1 MDVGAEAAAELMKH
15 RPCPHCGAR
24 ARMEEDSEL
33 RWVCGV
39 CGGPRVPVED
49 EAAHSDRERE
59 ELVKAGRAKKMAFT
73 YRIASIGLSLMG
85 ALLAAL
91 GVALGAVSVAVGA
104 VLLVAAV
111 AGIVMGIVYGRRA
124 HGKRE
129 EAKKSTFEAW
139 ESVAEALL
147 KVRGSEATA
156 EQIAREMRTT
166 VADVERMMSFLSVDN
181 RVRIVVK
188 DTELVYTTEAEAA
201 AIEAQA
207 IMESEEEDVDATHTA
222 GADARRR

>member
-1 MDVGAEAAAELMKH
+1 MDPGAVAAAELMKH

-39 CGGPRVPVED
+39 CGGPRVPVEE
-49 EAAHSDRERE
+49 EAAHSERERE

-73 YRIASIGLSLMG
+73 YRIASIGLSLTG

-91 GVALGAVSVAVGA
+91 GVALGAASVAVGA
-104 VLLVAAV
+104 VLLAAAV
-111 AGIVMGIVYGRRA
+111 AAIAAAIVYGRRA
-124 HGKRE
+124 HAKRE
-129 EAKKSTFEAW
+129 EAKKSTFDAW

-166 VADVERMMSFLSVDN
+166 VEDVERMMSFLSVDN

-188 DTELVYTTEAEAA
+188 DTELVYTTEAA

-207 IMESEEEDVDATHTA
+207 IMESEEENVDAAHSA
-222 GADARRR
+222 GADPRRR

>member
-1 MDVGAEAAAELMKH
+1 
-15 RPCPHCGAR
+15 
-24 ARMEEDSEL
+24 MEEDSEL

-49 EAAHSDRERE
+49 EAAHSERERG
-59 ELVKAGRAKKMAFT
+59 ELVKAGKAKKMAFA
-73 YRIASIGLSLMG
+73 YRMASIGLSLMG
-85 ALLAAL
+85 TLMAAL
-91 GVALGAVSVAVGA
+91 GVALAAVSVPVAV

-111 AGIVMGIVYGRRA
+111 AGIAAAIVYGRRA
-124 HGKRE
+124 HAKRE
-129 EAKKSTFEAW
+129 EAKKGTFEAW

-147 KVRGSEATA
+147 NVRGNEVTA

-166 VADVERMMSFLSVDN
+166 VEDVERMMSFLSVDN

-188 DTELVYTTEAEAA
+188 DTELVYTSET
-201 AIEAQA
+201 QA
-207 IMESEEEDVDATHTA
+207 LMERESEEEDVDAAHSA